1 MSRRPH
7 LLTKSTVF
15 VSMGGTTRVY
25 PSIDEVPAEVRR
37 KLIDTPGAWESA
49 TIVIADRQGREEV
62 VRALRGQHSA
72 VTLRILNEGDASEKT
87 AVSRTIEW
95 VYRRRHWL
103 ALSTALA
110 AAALIWL
117 VLSRLL

>member
-15 VSMGGTTRVY
+15 VSMGGTTKVY

-37 KLIDTPGAWESA
+37 KLTARAGEWESA

-62 VRALRGQHSA
+62 VRALRGQDSA
-72 VTLRILNEGDASEKT
+72 VTLRILNESDASQET
-87 AVSRTIEW
+87 ILSRTLDW

-103 ALSTALA
+103 ALSSALA
-110 AAALIWL
+110 IAALTWL

>member
-15 VSMGGTTRVY
+15 VSMGGTTKVY

-37 KLIDTPGAWESA
+37 KLTARADEWESA

-62 VRALRGQHSA
+62 VRALRGQDSA
-72 VTLRILNEGDASEKT
+72 VTLRILNESDASQET
-87 AVSRTIEW
+87 ILSRTLDW

-103 ALSTALA
+103 ALSSALA
-110 AAALIWL
+110 IAALTWL